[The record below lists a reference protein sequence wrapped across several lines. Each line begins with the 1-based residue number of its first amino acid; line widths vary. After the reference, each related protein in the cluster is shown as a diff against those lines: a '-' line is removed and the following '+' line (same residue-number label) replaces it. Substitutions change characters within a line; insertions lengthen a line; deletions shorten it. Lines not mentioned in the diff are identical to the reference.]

1 MSGQYNDG
9 LAAEDQIDTEEL
21 IASILF
27 DERDEDGR
35 LCEESC
41 GQLGR
46 TILLAVLA
54 KFRPDLVE

>member
-1 MSGQYNDG
+1 MSGQYNDSLG
-9 LAAEDQIDTEEL
+9 AEDQIDTEEL

-27 DERDEDGR
+27 DGVDEDGH
-35 LCEESC
+35 LCEETC